1 VTVSHLASRR
11 GAVTDFLESRET
23 AAVAA
28 VRRAPKNTSGGCG
41 KGTEPPNV
49 ERFIIRRGVRPQ
61 PANDNVPIQG
71 GLEALY
77 LAGGIVLTQAAILLA
92 LALL

>member
-1 VTVSHLASRR
+1 M
-11 GAVTDFLESRET
+11 
-23 AAVAA
+23 AA
-28 VRRAPKNTSGGCG
+28 VRRASKNTSGGCG

-49 ERFIIRRGVRPQ
+49 GRFIIRRERRRQ
-61 PANDNVPIQG
+61 PANDNAPVHG

-77 LAGGIVLTQAAILLA
+77 LALGLVLTQAAVLVA

>member
-1 VTVSHLASRR
+1 
-11 GAVTDFLESRET
+11 
-23 AAVAA
+23 
-28 VRRAPKNTSGGCG
+28 
-41 KGTEPPNV
+41 V
-49 ERFIIRRGVRPQ
+49 ERFIIRRGGRRQ
-61 PANDNVPIQG
+61 PANDNAPIHG

>member
-1 VTVSHLASRR
+1 M
-11 GAVTDFLESRET
+11 LESREM

-49 ERFIIRRGVRPQ
+49 GRFIVRGRVRRQ
-61 PANDNVPIQG
+61 PANDNAPIHG
-71 GLEALY
+71 GLDALY
-77 LAGGIVLTQAAILLA
+77 LVGGIVLTQAAILVA